1 MNTPTP
7 RTDEAEFNGRD
18 MGNDSNPPHFK
29 CVDAD
34 FARTLERERAEAN
47 RKLEIEQMRETCS
60 QCNQDWHPSL
70 VESGWCIFCICK
82 DKDLKLEAAKEAL
95 LYYENQTENSPAIH
109 GGSYA
114 RKALTI
120 INSTKG
126 D

>member
-47 RKLEIEQMRETCS
+47 RKLE
-60 QCNQDWHPSL
+60 
-70 VESGWCIFCICK
+70 
-82 DKDLKLEAAKEAL
+82 AAKEAL